1 MPPAILP
8 VPLYR
13 ILPPKE
19 SIKKFVEN
27 RGRQDGS
34 EAPDKRGRHF
44 LTRLVP
50 APSIKHRHS
59 GGYPPNVTKFCLKI
73 GKNRHHERWVLG
85 EPCLEARVR
94 G

>member
-44 LTRLVP
+44 LTVW
-50 APSIKHRHS
+50 
-59 GGYPPNVTKFCLKI
+59 YPPHLSNIDIVAAIRRTLQSS
-73 GKNRHHERWVLG
+73 
-85 EPCLEARVR
+85 A
-94 G
+94 